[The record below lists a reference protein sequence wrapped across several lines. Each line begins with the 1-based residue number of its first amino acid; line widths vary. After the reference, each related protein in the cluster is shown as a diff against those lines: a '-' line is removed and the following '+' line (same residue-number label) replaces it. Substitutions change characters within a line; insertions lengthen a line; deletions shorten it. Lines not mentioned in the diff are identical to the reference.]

1 MKCSVHDRV
10 GSEMQALSLLTF
22 RGPPGCLLKSYP
34 FHLPHGRQSRLF
46 AIDLQSANI
55 LISLTSLKSRLGPVP

>member
-1 MKCSVHDRV
+1 MKCSVNNRV
-10 GSEMQALSLLTF
+10 GSEMKAVSLLTF
-22 RGPPGCLLKSYP
+22 RGPTGCLLRSYP

-46 AIDLQSANI
+46 AIDLEKANI